1 MTWSYNASFIGSS
14 ARSFIRFRLGDTSS
28 GHPLLQDEEIDG
40 ALADLGD
47 QYYAGA
53 YCARAIAA
61 TYMTRAD
68 KTVGKL
74 NIRASQPAAAY
85 ERLAVQLEVEA
96 AKRVTPYAGAMSI
109 ADKEANVD
117 NSDQVLPQ
125 FSIGMF
131 DLPGVGVSSS
141 SEMDA

>member
-1 MTWSYNASFIGSS
+1 M
-14 ARSFIRFRLGDTSS
+14 
-28 GHPLLQDEEIDG
+28 LQDEEIDG

-53 YCARAIAA
+53 RCARAIAA
-61 TYMTRAD
+61 TFMTRAD

-74 NIRASQPAAAY
+74 RINASQPAAAF
-85 ERLAVQLEVEA
+85 ERLALQLEQEA
-96 AKRVTPYAGAMSI
+96 SMRVTPYAGAMSV
-109 ADKEANVD
+109 ADKVANVED
-117 NSDQVLPQ
+117 TDQVLPQ

-141 SEMDA
+141 SEMD